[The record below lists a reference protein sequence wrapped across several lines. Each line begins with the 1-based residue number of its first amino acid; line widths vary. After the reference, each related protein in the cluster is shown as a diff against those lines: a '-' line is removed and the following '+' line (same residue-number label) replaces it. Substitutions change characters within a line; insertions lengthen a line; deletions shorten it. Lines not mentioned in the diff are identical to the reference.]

1 MFYLK
6 NNLFLILIINEVINC
21 ARIQQ
26 QYYRELA
33 QMHKNFMEK
42 EGKCLEPKPVIIYP
56 PIGGHKVFYPKA
68 TVNSTIF

>member
-6 NNLFLILIINEVINC
+6 NNLFLILIINKVINC

-26 QYYRELA
+26 QHRELA
-33 QMHKNFMEK
+33 QMHNDFMEK

-56 PIGGHKVFYPKA
+56 PISGHKVFYPKA

>member
-6 NNLFLILIINEVINC
+6 NNLFLILIINKVINC

-26 QYYRELA
+26 PHEELA
-33 QMHKNFMEK
+33 QMHYNFMEK

-56 PIGGHKVFYPKA
+56 PNSGHKVFYPKA